1 VARAAPLHAPARGV
15 SDAARFRERYG
26 PWAVVAGASEGLG
39 AAFARYLAARGVH
52 LLLVARRVAPLE
64 SLAQELRAEGVEV
77 RTLPHD
83 LAHPDAAA
91 ELMAHAERLEVG
103 LLVCNAALS
112 VIGPF
117 LDQPL
122 DAHLRELDVNCRTPL
137 ALVHG
142 FGSRMAARG
151 RGGIVLM
158 SSLSASQG
166 TPRVAHYAAT
176 KAWNLVLG
184 EGLWY
189 ELRSSGVDVIACA
202 AGATD
207 TPAYRASA
215 PTLKV
220 SAQSAGEVVHATF
233 DRLGRQPSVV
243 PGIGN
248 RLAALVM
255 RRLLPRRLAVR
266 IMGRTLDRMYG
277 AWRPSAREDRI

>member
-1 VARAAPLHAPARGV
+1 MSV
-15 SDAARFRERYG
+15 AARFRERYG

-52 LLLVARRVAPLE
+52 LLLVARRAEPLE
-64 SLAQELRAEGVEV
+64 TLALELRASDIQV
-77 RTLPHD
+77 RTVPLD
-83 LAHPDAAA
+83 LARPDAAA
-91 ELMAHAERLEVG
+91 ELIAHADGLEVG

-112 VIGPF
+112 LIGPF
-117 LDQPL
+117 LDQSL
-122 DAHLRELDVNCRTPL
+122 DGHLRELDVNCRTPL
-137 ALVHG
+137 ALAHG
-142 FGSRMAARG
+142 FGRRMVARG

-158 SSLSASQG
+158 SSLGASQG
-166 TPRVAHYAAT
+166 SPRVAHYAAT

-215 PTLKV
+215 PALRV
-220 SAQSAGEVVHATF
+220 STQSASEVVHETF

-243 PGIGN
+243 PGVGN
-248 RLAALVM
+248 RLAGFVM

-277 AWRPSAREDRI
+277 GMAPKHAGG